1 MHSLG
6 AVAMLVFFARLALL
20 VRRVDRPSGMA
31 GQLVLA
37 AGAAVVAIVIVTMGF
52 VSAVIFQTG
61 SIDGSLQESLYLV
74 GWDFHFKIAYLLPLV
89 LLPACHVLRRT
100 QAAPA
105 ALTWSGLLLGVLA
118 LASTLG
124 NLSADTMFVQYPVFM
139 LFLLWMLAA
148 GLVLGLRGA
157 RVTSSRS
164 Q

>member
-1 MHSLG
+1 MTTAATRRCVVGSSTSPNLEKI
-6 AVAMLVFFARLALL
+6 ALTFF
-20 VRRVDRPSGMA
+20 
-31 GQLVLA
+31 
-37 AGAAVVAIVIVTMGF
+37 
-52 VSAVIFQTG
+52 
-61 SIDGSLQESLYLV
+61 GSLQESLYLL

-89 LLPACHVLRRT
+89 LLPAGHVLRRT